1 MEIFITILILALHL
15 FVIIDAFSKVS
26 QRNGVFRLI
35 LAFVPPVIGP
45 IIYLLT
51 QTKGSKPERN
61 RSFMKGK
68 RRFS

>member
-1 MEIFITILILALHL
+1 MEIFITILIIALHL
-15 FVIIDAFSKVS
+15 FVIIDAFIKVN
-26 QRNGVFRLI
+26 QRHGVFRLI

-51 QTKGSKPERN
+51 QRRGTELERK
-61 RSFMKGK
+61 RLYMKDK